1 MKLCYLILA
10 ACLAVTAVA
19 HPLAQATSGEAIV
32 FFPEDE
38 EDTRTVEAT
47 RPQPPKKSE
56 PIVEEKD
63 AEEEMPEESKE
74 EERQVNQSEL
84 WRA

>member
-1 MKLCYLILA
+1 MKLCYLLLA

-38 EDTRTVEAT
+38 EDSRTVET
-47 RPQPPKKSE
+47 PRPQPSPKKSE

-63 AEEEMPEESKE
+63 AEEEMPEETKE
-74 EERQVNQSEL
+74 EEQEVNQPKFS
-84 WRA
+84 